1 LIKHNI
7 TLIIATYNG
16 ARTLRKTLSSINQL
30 MIPNNCIFNVLII
43 DNNSNDDTS
52 EIITLYQC
60 SHSLVKLQQQ
70 KQGKNAAL
78 NLIFEGDVALGEL
91 LIFSDD
97 DVIFPE
103 DFVKRYLEL
112 IIEQPEINIFG
123 GAVFPH
129 WPNEVPHTILEG
141 IDAVVAF
148 AITPATAGYQTGL
161 IDPVKLHGPNMAI
174 RSNVFSQGIRFNENI
189 GPNGANY
196 MMGSEKNLLY
206 RLKNT
211 GYQAFYQQELEV
223 QHIIRPEQPS
233 RNWIASRAYKA
244 GRSLVMHQIQNK
256 QNIVVNELRGFPRWA
271 LLKRW
276 KMQLANL
283 ITPNKSRKGYKLL
296 WQSSHLQGYCDE
308 YKHYMEKF
316 K

>member
-1 LIKHNI
+1 LLKHNI
-7 TLIIATYNG
+7 TLVIATYNG
-16 ARTLRKTLSSINQL
+16 ARTLPKTLASINEL
-30 MIPNNCIFNVLII
+30 EIPDYCEFNVIII
-43 DNNSNDDTS
+43 DNNSNDYTS
-52 EIITLYQC
+52 ELITGYHCQHNLT
-60 SHSLVKLQQQ
+60 KLHQT

-78 NLIFEGDVALGEL
+78 NLIFEGDVPFGEL

-112 IIEQPEINIFG
+112 IIDQPEISIFG
-123 GAVFPH
+123 GAVIPH
-129 WPNEVPHTILEG
+129 WPYEVPSGLLEG
-141 IDAVVAF
+141 INAVVAF
-148 AITPATAGYQTGL
+148 AITPAAAGYQTGF
-161 IDPVKLHGPNMAI
+161 IEPVKLHGPNMAI
-174 RSNVFSQGIRFNENI
+174 RSNVFAQGIRFNEDI
-189 GPNGANY
+189 GPNGGNY
-196 MMGSEKNLLY
+196 MMGSETELLY

-211 GYQAFYQQELEV
+211 GYQAYYHQELKV
-223 QHIIRPEQPS
+223 QHIIRPEQLS

-276 KMQLANL
+276 KMQLVKL
-283 ITPNKSRKGYKLL
+283 ITPSKSLKGYKLL

-316 K
+316 R

>member
-1 LIKHNI
+1 MIKHNI
-7 TLIIATYNG
+7 TLVIATYNG
-16 ARTLRKTLSSINQL
+16 ARTLPKTLTSVNQL
-30 MIPNNCIFNVLII
+30 TIPNNCIFNVVII
-43 DNNSNDDTS
+43 DNNSNDGTS
-52 EIITLYQC
+52 DIITKNQC
-60 SHSLVKLQQQ
+60 SHSLIKLQQQ

-78 NLIFEGDVALGEL
+78 NLIFEGNVPLGEL

-103 DFVKRYLEL
+103 NFIKKYLEL
-112 IIEQPEINIFG
+112 IINQPEINIFG
-123 GAVFPH
+123 GAVIPH
-129 WPNEVPHTILEG
+129 WPNEVPHAILEG

-148 AITPATAGYQTGL
+148 AITPAAAGYQTGL

-174 RSNVFSQGIRFNENI
+174 RFDVFAQGIRFNEDI
-189 GPNGANY
+189 GPNGGNY
-196 MMGSEKNLLY
+196 MMGSETELLY

-211 GYQAFYQQELEV
+211 GHQAFYHQELKV
-223 QHIIRPEQPS
+223 QHIIRPEQLS

-276 KMQLANL
+276 KIQLTKL
-283 ITPNKSRKGYKLL
+283 ITPSKSPKGYKLL
-296 WQSSHLQGYCDE
+296 WQSSHLEGYCDE
-308 YKHYMEKF
+308 YKHYMEKL

>member
-1 LIKHNI
+1 
-7 TLIIATYNG
+7 
-16 ARTLRKTLSSINQL
+16 
-30 MIPNNCIFNVLII
+30 MIPNNCIFNVVII

-52 EIITLYQC
+52 ELLTEYNCHHTIA
-60 SHSLVKLQQQ
+60 KLHQT
-70 KQGKNAAL
+70 KQGKNSAL
-78 NLIFEGDVALGEL
+78 NLIFEGNVPLGEL

-103 DFVKRYLEL
+103 SFIKRYLQL
-112 IIEQPEINIFG
+112 KISQPEISMFG
-123 GAVFPH
+123 GAVIPH
-129 WPNEVPHTILEG
+129 WPNEVPRAILEG

-174 RSNVFSQGIRFNENI
+174 RSNVFAQGIRFNENI
-189 GPNGANY
+189 GPNGGNY
-196 MMGSEKNLLY
+196 MMGSETELLY
-206 RLKNT
+206 RLKNAEHDA
-211 GYQAFYQQELEV
+211 YYEHELKV
-223 QHIIRPEQPS
+223 QHIIRPEQLS

-276 KMQLANL
+276 KMQLAKL
-283 ITPNKSRKGYKLL
+283 ITQSKSIRGYKLL
-296 WQSSHLQGYCDE
+296 WKSSHLQGYCDE
-308 YKHYMEKF
+308 YKNHMEKF

>member
-1 LIKHNI
+1 LLKHNV
-7 TLIIATYNG
+7 TLVIATFNG
-16 ARTLRKTLSSINQL
+16 ARTLPKTLTSINQL
-30 MIPNNCIFNVLII
+30 MIPNNCIFNVVII

-52 EIITLYQC
+52 ELLTEYNCHHTIA
-60 SHSLVKLQQQ
+60 KLHQT
-70 KQGKNAAL
+70 KQGKNSAL
-78 NLIFEGDVALGEL
+78 NLIFEGNVPLGEL

-103 DFVKRYLEL
+103 SFIKRYLQL
-112 IIEQPEINIFG
+112 KISQPEISMFG
-123 GAVFPH
+123 GAVIPH
-129 WPNEVPHTILEG
+129 WPNEVPRAILEG

-174 RSNVFSQGIRFNENI
+174 RSNVFAQGIRFNENI
-189 GPNGANY
+189 GPNGGNY
-196 MMGSEKNLLY
+196 MMGSETELLY
-206 RLKNT
+206 RLKNAEHDA
-211 GYQAFYQQELEV
+211 YYEHELKV
-223 QHIIRPEQPS
+223 QHIIRPEQLS

-276 KMQLANL
+276 KMQLAKL
-283 ITPNKSRKGYKLL
+283 ITQSKSIRGYKLL
-296 WQSSHLQGYCDE
+296 WKSSHLQGYCDE
-308 YKHYMEKF
+308 YKNHMEKF

>member
-1 LIKHNI
+1 LLKHNI
-7 TLIIATYNG
+7 TLVIATYNG
-16 ARTLRKTLSSINQL
+16 ARTLSKTLASINEL
-30 MIPNNCIFNVLII
+30 EIPDYCEFNVIII

-52 EIITLYQC
+52 ELLTEYHCQHILA
-60 SHSLVKLQQQ
+60 KLRQT

-112 IIEQPEINIFG
+112 IIEQPEISIFG
-123 GAVFPH
+123 GAVIPH
-129 WPNEVPHTILEG
+129 WPNEVPHKILGG

-174 RSNVFSQGIRFNENI
+174 RSNVFAQGIRFNEDI
-189 GPNGANY
+189 GPNGGNY
-196 MMGSEKNLLY
+196 MMGSETELLY

-211 GYQAFYQQELEV
+211 GYQAFYHQELKV
-223 QHIIRPEQPS
+223 QHIIRPEQLS

-256 QNIVVNELRGFPRWA
+256 QNIVVNELRGLPRWA

-276 KMQLANL
+276 KMLLAKL
-283 ITPNKSRKGYKLL
+283 ITPNKSSKGYKLL
-296 WQSSHLQGYCDE
+296 WQSSHLEGYCDE
-308 YKHYMEKF
+308 YKHYMEKL

>member
-1 LIKHNI
+1 MV
-7 TLIIATYNG
+7 IATYNG
-16 ARTLRKTLSSINQL
+16 ARTLPKTLSSINQL
-30 MIPNNCIFNVLII
+30 MIPNNCIFNVVLI

-52 EIITLYQC
+52 EIITKYQC

-78 NLIFEGDVALGEL
+78 NLIFEGDVTLGEL

-103 DFVKRYLEL
+103 NFIKKYLEL
-112 IIEQPEINIFG
+112 IISQPKIYIFG
-123 GAVFPH
+123 GAVIPH
-129 WPNEVPHTILEG
+129 WPNEVPHAILEG

-148 AITPATAGYQTGL
+148 AITPTAAGYQTGL
-161 IDPVKLHGPNMAI
+161 IDPIKLHGPNMAI
-174 RSNVFSQGIRFNENI
+174 RSNIFAQGIRFNENI
-189 GPNGANY
+189 GPNGGNY
-196 MMGSEKNLLY
+196 MMGSETELLY
-206 RLKNT
+206 RLKNAE
-211 GYQAFYQQELEV
+211 YDAFYEHELKV
-223 QHIIRPEQPS
+223 QHIIRPEQLS

-276 KMQLANL
+276 KMQLTKL
-283 ITPNKSRKGYKLL
+283 ITSSKSLKGYELL
-296 WQSSHLQGYCDE
+296 WQCSHLEGYCDE
-308 YKHYMEKF
+308 YKHYMEKS